1 MEDESDPDEAVLAEW
16 AQGELPGAMKPVSNL
31 YLGTVCN
38 CGEKLDCELN
48 FFFFFIIFLK
58 EVSSTAT
65 VAVVADE
72 AAADE
77 AEPTAGPSGLCGR
90 RRTGSATTRPVF
102 FRRCGRGV

>member
-48 FFFFFIIFLK
+48 FFFFYNF
-58 EVSSTAT
+58 
-65 VAVVADE
+65 
-72 AAADE
+72 
-77 AEPTAGPSGLCGR
+77 C
-90 RRTGSATTRPVF
+90 TG
-102 FRRCGRGV
+102 GQ